1 MIKMYFQVKKKK
13 GICHIII
20 ISHESGLCLSN
31 FFYISNIIC
40 MYNFLKIYILD
51 FKYTD
56 MYKWRHFAAVCEMII
71 HDI

>member
-1 MIKMYFQVKKKK
+1 M
-13 GICHIII
+13 
-20 ISHESGLCLSN
+20 SHYYYKSWKLAL
-31 FFYISNIIC
+31 FKYTFYISNIIC